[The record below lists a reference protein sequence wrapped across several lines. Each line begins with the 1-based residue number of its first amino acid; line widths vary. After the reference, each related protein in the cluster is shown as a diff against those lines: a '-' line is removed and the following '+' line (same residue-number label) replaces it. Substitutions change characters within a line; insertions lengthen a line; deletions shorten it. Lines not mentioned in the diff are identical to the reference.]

1 MNPSVELRIRS
12 MMRALTEVVLP
23 AVDPHNSL
31 AQEQAR
37 LLLGH
42 LHALALHHRDEARLD
57 EINAAAMATLAR
69 ELIACSAGG
78 IHTGDATARLREIIP
93 TADPRALSHAVEAL
107 MVASG
112 IDGDADFQARSA
124 ALVLAHARTDTLR
137 GRAWFKVMNF
147 DATPEQLPSI
157 EQLLRGSDTP

>member
-23 AVDPHNSL
+23 AVDPHDSL

-42 LHALALHHRDEARLD
+42 LHALALHHRDEPRLEALSD
-57 EINAAAMATLAR
+57 AALDTLAR
-69 ELIACSAGG
+69 DLIACSAGG
-78 IHTGDATARLREIIP
+78 THTRSATDALRE
-93 TADPRALSHAVEAL
+93 ALSASGARELARAVEAF

-112 IDGDADFQARSA
+112 RDGDADCQARSA
-124 ALVLAHARTDTLR
+124 ALVLAHARVETLR
-137 GRAWFKVMNF
+137 GRAWFKAMNF
-147 DATPEQLPSI
+147 DAAPDQLPSI
-157 EQLLRGSDTP
+157 EHLLRGNDTP